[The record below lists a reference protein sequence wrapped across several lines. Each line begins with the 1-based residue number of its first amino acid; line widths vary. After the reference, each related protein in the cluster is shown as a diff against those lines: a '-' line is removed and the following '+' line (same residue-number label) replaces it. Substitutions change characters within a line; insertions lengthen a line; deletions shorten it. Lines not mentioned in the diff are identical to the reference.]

1 MSPAL
6 RRRIR
11 NHIFSSGVA
20 LCGGLGTAALGAMF
34 LFLLAGAF
42 PALRDQGLTQ
52 MLLSPCGSLRWGGS
66 DFWRCSAPLLPSPSV
81 LSCWAFRSLCSRR
94 PSRKICCPDGFGQPL
109 SGFWS

>member
-42 PALRDQGLTQ
+42 PA
-52 MLLSPCGSLRWGGS
+52 SLRSWG
-66 DFWRCSAPLLPSPSV
+66 
-81 LSCWAFRSLCSRR
+81 
-94 PSRKICCPDGFGQPL
+94 
-109 SGFWS
+109 